1 MKRWERI
8 IRSNFNHLEKDT
20 LEAVI
25 GMFEVGLQ
33 NGHVLSL
40 DKDYIL
46 KFCDDF
52 CRYANLPKRAYT
64 AREAKLSTNDAITIF
79 DTF

>member
-8 IRSNFNHLEKDT
+8 IRNNFNHLEKET

-25 GMFEVGLQ
+25 GTFEVGLE

-46 KFCDDF
+46 RFCDDF

-64 AREAKLSTNDAITIF
+64 AREVKLSTNDAITIF
-79 DTF
+79 GTF

>member
-8 IRSNFNHLEKDT
+8 IRNNFNHLEKET

-25 GMFEVGLQ
+25 AVFEVGLE

-46 KFCDDF
+46 RFCDDF

-64 AREAKLSTNDAITIF
+64 AREVKLSTNDAITIF

>member
-8 IRSNFNHLEKDT
+8 IQNNFNHLDKET

-52 CRYANLPKRAYT
+52 CKYTNLPQRTHSK
-64 AREAKLSTNDAITIF
+64 KN
-79 DTF
+79 

>member
-8 IRSNFNHLEKDT
+8 IRNNFNHLEKDT

-25 GMFEVGLQ
+25 GVFEVGLE

-46 KFCDDF
+46 SFCDDF
-52 CRYANLPKRAYT
+52 CRYANLPKRPCI
-64 AREAKLSTNDAITIF
+64 ESKAKISTNGGI
-79 DTF
+79 

>member
-1 MKRWERI
+1 METHNPEQLQPLRKRNA
-8 IRSNFNHLEKDT
+8 RSSYRH
-20 LEAVI
+20 VI

-52 CRYANLPKRAYT
+52 CKYANLPQRTHSKQ
-64 AREAKLSTNDAITIF
+64 N
-79 DTF
+79 

>member
-1 MKRWERI
+1 MKQWECI
-8 IRSNFNHLEKDT
+8 IRDNFNHLDKEN

-25 GMFEVGLQ
+25 AVFEAGLQ

-46 KFCDDF
+46 RFCDDF

-64 AREAKLSTNDAITIF
+64 AREVKLSTNDAITIF
-79 DTF
+79 NTF

>member
-25 GMFEVGLQ
+25 GVFEVGLE

-52 CRYANLPKRAYT
+52 CKYANLPKRT
-64 AREAKLSTNDAITIF
+64 HSKQK
-79 DTF
+79 

>member
-8 IRSNFNHLEKDT
+8 IRNNFKHLEKEA

-25 GMFEVGLQ
+25 GIFEVGLQ

-46 KFCDDF
+46 RFCDDF
-52 CRYANLPKRAYT
+52 CRYANLPQRKHSRHIILGY
-64 AREAKLSTNDAITIF
+64 LIF
-79 DTF
+79 NTF

>member
-8 IRSNFNHLEKDT
+8 IRNNFNHLEKDT

-25 GMFEVGLQ
+25 GVFEVGLE

-46 KFCDDF
+46 SFCDDF
-52 CRYANLPKRAYT
+52 CKYANLPKRTCIASKT
-64 AREAKLSTNDAITIF
+64 KTHP

>member
-25 GMFEVGLQ
+25 GMFEVGLK

-52 CRYANLPKRAYT
+52 CKYANLPQ
-64 AREAKLSTNDAITIF
+64 STHSKQD
-79 DTF
+79 